1 MPSYNNTWADKLE
14 EIPVPDP
21 AEGWQAMEKLL
32 EEEMPSAF
40 PKRTRRSWFLFFLLL
55 LLIAVF
61 YFYRTLTPSAPS
73 HSSALQKKDSPVP
86 EQSDKGGG
94 IQRDGADEKDKQGT
108 GTEGKGRIGAEEE
121 GRDGREGRG
130 EGQNKGHLHHGRE
143 AVPVYSRGS
152 TPSPGNLRV
161 ASSSRASV
169 HHPMASGFTARPA
182 SGRAVSGAV
191 PGAGAVRGSGV
202 VPGSDMV
209 PGSRNTVPAAR
220 RFLHR
225 SEPGGIQSIDRS
237 VGRITARTPLLVANA
252 DSASGTKKGKDR
264 SKKRS
269 EGKGWE
275 FGIGFNQ
282 SIATGQQ
289 QRWTNQSGGFNQPLK
304 DYIPVPSVRYHLNS
318 RLYLQAEARI
328 HAPQYTRKD
337 LEFLYVIPDSPFQ
350 ARLLGPIPI
359 KKLFYF
365 QLPVSIH
372 YSPVHN
378 WSVGLGLQYSRF
390 NSGITYNADTAG
402 NRAEPIKDYPDVHIR
417 SFEFR
422 GLASVDYSIKKWT
435 LGASYDLSLTRFVN
449 YQLNGPYVYAPAV
462 QGRNHS
468 LQLYL
473 RYYFWDTRKKKKP
486 VSLTK

>member
-1 MPSYNNTWADKLE
+1 MMGMPSHYNTWADKLE

-32 EEEMPSAF
+32 EEGMPSAI

-86 EQSDKGGG
+86 AQSDKGGG

-121 GRDGREGRG
+121 GRDGREGRE

-169 HHPMASGFTARPA
+169 HHP
-182 SGRAVSGAV
+182 
-191 PGAGAVRGSGV
+191 
-202 VPGSDMV
+202 MV

-264 SKKRS
+264 SKKGS

-328 HAPQYTRKD
+328 HAPQFTRKD

-378 WSVGLGLQYSRF
+378 WGVGLGLQYSRF

-402 NRAEPIKDYPDVHIR
+402 NRAEPVKDYPDVHIR